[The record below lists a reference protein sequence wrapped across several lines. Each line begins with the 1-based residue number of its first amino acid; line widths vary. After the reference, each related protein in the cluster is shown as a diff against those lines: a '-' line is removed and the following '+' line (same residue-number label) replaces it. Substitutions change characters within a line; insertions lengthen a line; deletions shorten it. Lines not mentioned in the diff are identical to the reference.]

1 MRGVFWPI
9 GDLFSSVVG
18 MFGYSLGGLG
28 DEL

>member
-9 GDLFSSVVG
+9 GDLFSSAIG
-18 MFGYSLGGLG
+18 MFDYLLGGLG